1 MDTGDPMSKAISIKK
16 TNSMT
21 ASAGASIAGH
31 PSWRDLDEFLKAH
44 QCKKDAKDEKGN
56 EQKPT
61 HTRIGGTDVYG
72 GSFYIPDSEYE
83 TFMQLYFNAVIKNGK
98 PEYLT
103 EKQLPTG
110 ECIAIDLDLHFA
122 YDTEERVYT
131 DDEVGDLIHWYLE
144 ELKTIFQFDEDTH
157 IPVFLF
163 EKSQVNRV
171 KDKQITKDGLHLIIG
186 IKMDHTAQ
194 CILRNRMIER
204 IKQEWNDIPII
215 NVNGWEDVFDK
226 GISAG
231 YTNWQLYGSK
241 KPHHEAYKLSKV
253 WDYTYDP
260 TDGEMSANAIAVA
273 TFLTAEN
280 FPKLSVRYQGN
291 TQFFYKSGFSQTLA
305 QQASGGHAPGRRTPG
320 LSESTSF
327 EDFSIM
333 NEHANL
339 QMVSSIRTAEDLE
352 SAVNRFLDTISPK
365 EYILRE
371 LYEYVMILPETYYGS
386 GSYNKWIRV
395 GWALKNV
402 SERLLVVWLRFSA
415 RASGFQYSSISDLC
429 LKWSNEFLKKRDG
442 LTERSIM
449 YWAMQD
455 NHEGFKQVK
464 QNTVSNLLDQTINTI
479 SMNTLNQPGKGKGS
493 GEYDIARVLFEIYK
507 FEYKCISVKNNIWYR
522 FKNHRWIEIDSGT
535 TLRRAISDVLRDL
548 YMDKANQVFNLMG
561 AIDTDGPEAE
571 QKKILEKRATT
582 IINICDKLGKT
593 NDKKNIMIEA
603 RDLFYDPEFMQRIDN
618 NPMLLCF
625 SNGVYDFEEKVFRK
639 GLPEDYITKC
649 TNCEYFPLTSSKHA
663 GVADKIKVFMEQLF
677 PRPEL
682 CRYMWDHLAS
692 TLLGKASVNQT
703 FNMYI
708 GEGQN
713 GKSVLTDLMGK
724 TLGDYKVGVPITL
737 LTGARGKIG
746 GLAPEVVAMK
756 GARYAVIQEPD
767 SNERINVGV
776 MKELVS
782 GVEPIKA
789 RAPYMLEPVEFVP
802 QFKLI
807 LCSNEFMEIKSR
819 DHGTWRRIRV
829 VPFESL
835 FTDNPVKDDPDKPF
849 QFKVDR
855 ELLNQFDVWKQTF
868 AAMLVDRVLITGGR
882 VEDCDI
888 VLSASNSYKERQ
900 DYMAQF
906 VSERVCRQPGDSL
919 KKAHLSEEFKIW
931 YQTNFGTKPPSTKDL
946 HEYMDKTF
954 GKNRAGVWANI
965 RIKYDDPSGNSLPS
979 TMMEQL
985 GPMDDMGEIVFE

>member
-1 MDTGDPMSKAISIKK
+1 MMDSSVSMSKTIITRKK
-16 TNSMT
+16 T
-21 ASAGASIAGH
+21 
-31 PSWRDLDEFLKAH
+31 PSPTNIMQGSLDEFLKAH
-44 QCKKDAKDEKGN
+44 QCKKGVKDDQGQ

-61 HTRIGGTDVYG
+61 HTRIGGSKGSDIYG
-72 GSFYIPDSEYE
+72 GSYTISDEDYPA
-83 TFMQLYFNAVIKNGK
+83 FMQLYFNEVVKTGK

-103 EKQLPTG
+103 EKQLETG
-110 ECIAIDLDLHFA
+110 GCIAVDLDLHFA
-122 YDTEERVYT
+122 YETEERIYT
-131 DDEVGDLIHWYLE
+131 DDEIGDLIHWYLE
-144 ELKTIFQFDEDTH
+144 ELKTIYQFDEDTH
-157 IPVFLF
+157 IPVYLF
-163 EKSQVNRV
+163 EKTNVNRV
-171 KDKQITKDGLHLIIG
+171 KDKKITKDGIHLIFG
-186 IKMDHTAQ
+186 IQMDHTAQ
-194 CILRNRMIER
+194 CILRDRMIVR
-204 IKQEWNDIPII
+204 IKKEWADMPIV
-215 NVNGWEDVFDK
+215 NTNGWEDVFDK

-231 YTNWQLYGSK
+231 YTNWQLYGSR
-241 KPHHEAYKLSKV
+241 KPNHEAYQLTHVYMYK
-253 WDYTYDP
+253 YDP
-260 TDGEMSANAIAVA
+260 ADGEMSADEESVSD
-273 TFLTAEN
+273 FLTAEN
-280 FPKLSVRYQGN
+280 FPKLSVRYRDHA
-291 TQFFYKSGFSQTLA
+291 QFFYKSGFAQTLA
-305 QQASGGHAPGRRTPG
+305 AQGGSAGTLNRRIS
-320 LSESTSF
+320 SESAFLTQF
-327 EDFSIM
+327 QDFDSDSCSRIS
-333 NEHANL
+333 A
-339 QMVSSIRTAEDLE
+339 IRSAEQLE
-352 SAVNRFLDTISPK
+352 AEVNRFLDTISPK
-365 EYILRE
+365 DYMLRE
-371 LYEYVMILPETYYGS
+371 IYEYVMILPETYYGS

-395 GWALKNV
+395 GWALKNI
-402 SERLLVVWLRFSA
+402 SERLLVIWIRFCA
-415 RASGFQYSSISDLC
+415 RASSFQYSTVSDLC
-429 LKWSNEFLKKRDG
+429 IQWSNEFLKKRDG
-442 LTERSIM
+442 LTDRSIM

-522 FKNHRWIEIDSGT
+522 FKNHRWTEIDSGT

-548 YMDKANQVFNLMG
+548 YMDKATQVQSLAG
-561 AIDTDGPEAE
+561 TIDPDGEEAE
-571 QKKILEKRATT
+571 QRKILLTRAGR
-582 IINICDKLGKT
+582 IMDICDKLGRT
-593 NDKKNIMIEA
+593 NDKKNIMQES

-625 SNGVYDFEEKVFRK
+625 TNGVYDFEEKIFRK

-649 TNCEYFPLTSSKHA
+649 TNCEYYPLTSAKH
-663 GVADKIKVFMEQLF
+663 GGLVDKIKVFMQELF

-682 CRYMWDHLAS
+682 CQYMWDHLSS
-692 TLLGKASVNQT
+692 TLVGTSSVNQT

-713 GKSVLTDLMGK
+713 GKSVLTDLMAK

-802 QFKLI
+802 QFKLV

-835 FTDNPVKDDPDKPF
+835 FTDNPVHDDPDKPF

-855 ELLNQFDVWKQTF
+855 ELLNQFMSWRSTF
-868 AAMLVDRVLITGGR
+868 AAMLIDRVNQTNGR
-882 VEDCDI
+882 VQDCDI

-906 VSERVCRQPGDSL
+906 VAERICRQPGDSL
-919 KKAHLSEEFKIW
+919 RKAHLSEEFKIW

-946 HEYMDKTF
+946 HEYVDKVF

-965 RIKYDDPSGNSLPS
+965 RIKYDDASGNSLP
-979 TMMEQL
+979 MMMSGSGANGGVAL
-985 GPMDDMGEIVFE
+985 DDMGEIVFV